1 MPSHKSTRRPGASLL
16 RDVSHP
22 FPGPGTAAVI
32 LVGAVQGESCA
43 AAGIQHG
50 GRESQRR
57 RQVTTPPRRRTNN
70 STIGQGA
77 VTVRSS
83 AGAARLQTAVLQICK
98 ILKKIVIY
106 VGRTQIF
113 YLPLL
118 EDEFIPYEFRVLR
131 GGRPQVST
139 Q

>member
-1 MPSHKSTRRPGASLL
+1 MPWHKSTRRPGASLL

-50 GRESQRR
+50 GCESQRR
-57 RQVTTPPRRRTNN
+57 RQVTAPPPRRRTNN
-70 STIGQGA
+70 STIGQAA

-83 AGAARLQTAVLQICK
+83 ARAALLQTAVLQICK
-98 ILKKIVIY
+98 ILPSSLQSEEDSDICGKNRNI
-106 VGRTQIF
+106 IF
-113 YLPLL
+113 APV
-118 EDEFIPYEFRVLR
+118 RR
-131 GGRPQVST
+131 
-139 Q
+139 